1 MPDLLHIAR
10 SKLRRSLNFTIDWRT
25 ANLVKHASSILVFGG
40 FAVAAYL
47 LTRMTVD
54 YLLDTERLGLFL
66 LHRYVSML
74 LFVFFLSINVGNI
87 IVSFATFYRSPE
99 MVFYLTKPVSHTNV
113 FVLKFI
119 DNFFYSSTALLLIA
133 AAVLGGYGFHFH
145 EPWTFY
151 VQTMA
156 FGLLPFMLLSAC
168 VAVTLL
174 LLLMRFADVVG
185 LQRIIGILVLLYLGS
200 LYGYFSL
207 TNPVRLQARVMQ
219 FYPHLDQYFG
229 YLDPPIAKFMP
240 NHWLAESLYW
250 TMRGDPSYALSYT
263 LLLLGSTGVM
273 CAVMILA
280 AKKYFYAGWLSS
292 LNVRIAGEPRLP
304 LLRRFSLTR
313 PPRLESQTSV
323 LLKKEFWQ
331 FVWEPSQW
339 IHLGIISIL
348 VVTFVASISQVDLNQ
363 PEPFFQTVSYIVVFL
378 FNAFL
383 VASIA
388 LRFVYPAI
396 SIEGVN
402 FWAVLSAP
410 VNSRKVF
417 WLKYMIAFL
426 PTLAISEAL
435 VIFSHRTLSHYSIL
449 VPAALLV
456 MMCVTVALVALN
468 LGAGS
473 YFTNF
478 KEKNPIRVASSQSA
492 TVTFVISILYITA
505 VVAILFLPYSNYFI
519 SAVRGD
525 LYSSASLY
533 SALAAVAFISAAT
546 SGIMLAVGIKALTR
560 DY

>member
-1 MPDLLHIAR
+1 MPDLLHIVK
-10 SKLRRSLNFTIDWRT
+10 SKLRRSLDFSFDWKT
-25 ANLVKHASSILVFGG
+25 ASLVKHASSILVFGG
-40 FAVAAYL
+40 FAVAAYFF
-47 LTRMTVD
+47 TRMTVD

-74 LFVFFLSINVGNI
+74 LFVFFLSINVGNV

-99 MVFYLTKPVSHTNV
+99 MIFYLTKPVSHTNI
-113 FVLKFI
+113 FILKFV

-133 AAVLGGYGFHFH
+133 VAVLAGYGTHFH

-151 VQTMA
+151 VQTMV

-185 LQRIIGILVLLYLGS
+185 LQRIVGILVLLYLGA

-229 YLDPPIAKFMP
+229 YLDPPIAKFLP
-240 NHWLAESLYW
+240 NQWLAESLYW
-250 TMRGDPSYALSYT
+250 TMRGEVSYALSYT
-263 LLLLGSTGVM
+263 LLLLGATGVM
-273 CAVMILA
+273 VMIMVFVA
-280 AKKYFYAGWLSS
+280 RKYFYAGWLAS
-292 LNVRIAGEPRLP
+292 LNVRIAGEPSLP

-313 PPRLESQTSV
+313 PARLDPQTSV

-331 FVWEPSQW
+331 FVREPSQW

-348 VVTFVASISQVDLNQ
+348 VVTFVASIAQVDLNQ
-363 PEPFFQTVSYIVVFL
+363 TVPFLQTVSYIVVFL

-383 VASIA
+383 VASVA
-388 LRFVYPAI
+388 LRFVYPGI

-402 FWAVLSAP
+402 FWSVLSAP
-410 VNSRKVF
+410 LNSRKVF
-417 WLKYMIAFL
+417 WLKYVTAFV
-426 PTLAISEAL
+426 PTFAISEAL
-435 VIFSHRTLSHYSIL
+435 VLFSHRTLAHYSIL
-449 VPAALLV
+449 VPVALLV
-456 MMCVTVALVALN
+456 MLCVTIALVSLN

-492 TVTFVISILYITA
+492 TVTFLISILYISVVVGLLFIPYNKYFESVLRGDSFSVAGLYVAVSGIAFVSLSTA
-505 VVAILFLPYSNYFI
+505 VVMLSVGMN
-519 SAVRGD
+519 
-525 LYSSASLY
+525 
-533 SALAAVAFISAAT
+533 ALR
-546 SGIMLAVGIKALTR
+546 R
-560 DY
+560 DF